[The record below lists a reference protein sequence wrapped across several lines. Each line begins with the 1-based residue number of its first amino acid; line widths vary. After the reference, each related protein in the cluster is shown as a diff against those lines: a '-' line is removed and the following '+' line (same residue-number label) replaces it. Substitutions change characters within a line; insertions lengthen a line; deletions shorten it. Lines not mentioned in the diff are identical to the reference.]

1 MWPRQRLSLPQI
13 TDEISVQ
20 YNGLVPCITISTRS
34 LVSYVVM
41 IQSSLILK
49 STLSPTATIS
59 TSDTFCLNMAE
70 YYCVNLVCISLLD
83 LYRVCV
89 SIHMIFVIIAN
100 LKLCSFY
107 KMIIL
112 FYVPSFQEIF
122 QVSRTICLSIFYE
135 QISSVVGNL

>member
-1 MWPRQRLSLPQI
+1 M
-13 TDEISVQ
+13 
-20 YNGLVPCITISTRS
+20 
-34 LVSYVVM
+34 SYVVM

-112 FYVPSFQEIF
+112 FYYFMYP
-122 QVSRTICLSIFYE
+122 VSKRYSRSLGLSVFLSSMSRLAALWVTCNIQGVWMTI
-135 QISSVVGNL
+135 

>member
-1 MWPRQRLSLPQI
+1 MSQLPLLSSDPNPQLLIVSLCGQDSGYHYQI
-13 TDEISVQ
+13 TDKISVQ

-122 QVSRTICLSIFYE
+122 
-135 QISSVVGNL
+135 